1 MEKYKLQESD
11 YIQISSLI
19 KISNNIVKLY
29 RKLFELDVSDRKN
42 DEEFTDTLKYL
53 NWAIQ
58 VENHEY
64 ENCKFTQGKL
74 NAYMNHLVNERVHDS
89 FEDDVMSLFSSNIN
103 INRILC
109 QLSDRLV
116 ILDSAKNDKEE
127 NDDLYDIESIIN
139 ASSVILVSELPKENY
154 FIHNN
159 YDDLNNDMSDSSEY
173 QTTKNFSLS
182 NGDYFKIVNIVEK
195 DIANVWLFLLF
206 SLANNQ
212 KYKTIRASL
221 LEEIYTLAY
230 VYMNMANTLLTYFRT
245 NHFMIIDD
253 DIVINK
259 LGITCDDYYLYRNE
273 HLTNTLIGAME
284 SLLLISNDDY
294 KNKMIRLKVIYNQ

>member
-1 MEKYKLQESD
+1 MK
-11 YIQISSLI
+11 
-19 KISNNIVKLY
+19 
-29 RKLFELDVSDRKN
+29 
-42 DEEFTDTLKYL
+42 
-53 NWAIQ
+53 
-58 VENHEY
+58 
-64 ENCKFTQGKL
+64 
-74 NAYMNHLVNERVHDS
+74 
-89 FEDDVMSLFSSNIN
+89 DDVMSLFSSNIN

-139 ASSVILVSELPKENY
+139 ASSVILVSELPKEND

-182 NGDYFKIVNIVEK
+182 NGYYVKIVNIVEK

-221 LEEIYTLAY
+221 LEGIYTLAY

-294 KNKMIRLKVIYNQ
+294 KNKMMRLKVIYNQQLIIATISLMSDEIFELIKDEFLNICNSENTLTSMFNYSTSIHIIKQCFDQYQKNKSKVLYLKPEIDLFFNNNKI